1 VSPVDRAD
9 ARLWRSGEEDRTNPF
24 GVPQPACVGCGD
36 CCSGCNFGAK
46 NTTLMNYLPDAVNHG
61 AQIFTHAEVS
71 HVERDGERWRV
82 YYAPNGKDAP
92 GEAGSVTADHVILG
106 AGAKR
111 NFMSGA
117 ISKLSVILGRM
128 WE

>member
-1 VSPVDRAD
+1 
-9 ARLWRSGEEDRTNPF
+9 
-24 GVPQPACVGCGD
+24 
-36 CCSGCNFGAK
+36 
-46 NTTLMNYLPDAVNHG
+46 MNYLPDAANHG

-106 AGAKR
+106 AGALG
-111 NFMSGA
+111 STE
-117 ISKLSVILGRM
+117 ILLRSREKGRSRG
-128 WE
+128 